1 MRKISA
7 TFFMSLDGV
16 VEDPASWNGAYWSDE
31 MGAALGAGMATS
43 DTFLYGRKTYDDM
56 AAAWPER
63 EAMGDDAGDDAPF
76 ATVMGDTRKVVV
88 SHQDLTF
95 TWRNSEQ
102 IQGDL
107 VEGVTALKAE
117 DGGDIA
123 MAGSTSV
130 VRQLLAAGLVDEL
143 NLLVHPVA
151 VRHGERLF
159 DETDEGEAIPLT
171 LVSSTTLPQGV
182 LHLVY
187 APA

>member
-1 MRKISA
+1 MRKLTA
-7 TFFMSLDGV
+7 TFFMALDGV
-16 VEDPASWNGAYWSDE
+16 VEAPETWNGAYWSDE
-31 MGAALGAGMATS
+31 MGAALGAGMAES

-63 EAMGDDAGDDAPF
+63 EEMGEDAGDDAPF

-88 SHQDLTF
+88 SRQRITF

-102 IQGDL
+102 LEGDL
-107 VEGVTALKAE
+107 IAGVTALKATA
-117 DGGDIA
+117 GGAIA
-123 MAGSTSV
+123 MAGSISV

-143 NLLVHPVA
+143 NLFVHPIA

-159 DETDEGEAIPLT
+159 EDADAPVPLE
-171 LVSSTTLPQGV
+171 LVSSATLPAGV
-182 LHLVY
+182 VHLVY

>member
-1 MRKISA
+1 MRKITA
-7 TFFMSLDGV
+7 TFFMGLDGV
-16 VEDPASWNGAYWSDE
+16 VADPASWNGAYWSDE

-43 DTFLYGRKTYDDM
+43 DTFLYGRRTYDDM

-63 EAMGDDAGDDAPF
+63 ETLGDDAGDDAPF
-76 ATVMGDTRKVVV
+76 ATIMGDTRKVVV

-102 IQGDL
+102 LQGDL
-107 VEGVTALKAE
+107 IEGVTALKHE
-117 DGGDIA
+117 DGADIA

-159 DETDEGEAIPLT
+159 DEGDEAIPLT
-171 LVSSTTLPQGV
+171 LTRSTTLPHGV
-182 LHLVY
+182 VHLVY